1 MPAIARMH
9 TFERRPLTAAER
21 ALGQGVFAEEIA
33 WSKIRVQ
40 QAPLLGFSAMVP
52 LGRTIVFSRWK
63 APRDFGDVDAAE
75 QGWFIHELT
84 HCWQAARGVVLAGA
98 KLGALG
104 EGAYTY
110 TPKQNAAL
118 KHYNIESQA
127 EIVRHLFLARAG
139 AASSDA
145 PDRAWLE
152 ALWAQR

>member
-1 MPAIARMH
+1 MPALARMKR
-9 TFERRPLTAAER
+9 FEHRPLSTREC
-21 ALGQGVFAEEIA
+21 ALGKTVFSAEIA
-33 WSKIRVQ
+33 WPRIRITQ
-40 QAPLLGFSAMVP
+40 TPHLGFSAMVP
-52 LGRTIVFSRWK
+52 LGATIVFSRWN

-104 EGAYTY
+104 EGAYRY
-110 TPKQNAAL
+110 TAKPNARFSG
-118 KHYNIESQA
+118 YNIESQA

-139 AASSDA
+139 VAEADA

-152 ALWAQR
+152 DIWAKR